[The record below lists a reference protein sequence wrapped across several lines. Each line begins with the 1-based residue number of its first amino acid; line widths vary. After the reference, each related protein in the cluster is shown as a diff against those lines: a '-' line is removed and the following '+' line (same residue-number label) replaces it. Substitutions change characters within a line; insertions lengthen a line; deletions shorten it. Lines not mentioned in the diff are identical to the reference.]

1 MTQKLNQGGCGEGA
15 TRRRG
20 ADRFEVAFV
29 LDENVEFCGEARSR
43 RRQRNERQAHRRA
56 GKQGEHRRRRRDLR
70 ERRISREVDNQKRS
84 ANEWRVRLQRERRA
98 KRQHG
103 FGERDAFDAYVVPSS
118 SSARTTRLSNF
129 PVSL

>member
-1 MTQKLNQGGCGEGA
+1 M
-15 TRRRG
+15 RDRG
-20 ADRFEVAFV
+20 ANRFEVAFV
-29 LDENVEFCGEARSR
+29 LDKNVEVGSKARSGGR
-43 RRQRNERQAHRRA
+43 RWNQREADRRA